1 MRKHFIFITIA
12 ALGAL
17 VCSCEREK
25 DIDTPGEIG
34 KNTLAFTLKTSGAE
48 TRSMDAAP
56 AVQRGAIIPLETTED
71 GQSFFLEET
80 IASLDDPTFF
90 EPALTRGTPAFTEN
104 FLNLSGGTFQA
115 LAFPAEPMTGTKE
128 AYATFPRTAYG
139 NERTN
144 NFADFEYKGEFW
156 EYSYDW
162 DPWFNDEKLLFF
174 AKMVVN
180 ESTAFTGAELGQN
193 IGVLRNSYEFIYDGN
208 KPKMSFSYRSRL
220 TAEEQQ
226 DILFATRTI
235 TRAES
240 KKAVPM
246 LFYHALS
253 GVKFATAY
261 DNNSDVKTFIKK
273 IELTGLYGYGKCY
286 VTSTAENGEYA
297 DDPDKAIRSS
307 ADAISWDLTSST
319 AANSLSYVYTQTYS
333 QNDVVT
339 YDGSGFS
346 SKGEY
351 PGSFSQAGFKNN
363 LNDGDASMTFWFIPQ
378 DMTDQVKLTVT
389 YDIEVDGVKK
399 EYKNTLELGKAL
411 QAQASGKNARW
422 EAGQIRTFTLKPD
435 QVDVKIEDEVHGFVK
450 DNVVITNTGNVD
462 AFIRA
467 HIAANWWGVTV
478 DGHDGIALGYEGD
491 EDDVFEPIRYVK
503 PWKMDDSE
511 GAPYYG
517 EFTGLPGDDWVLA
530 KDGYYYYTKAVA
542 PGDPT
547 GTLFDRFEWVT
558 TEHPVP
564 VIWYLSETSGL
575 KKFSR
580 VRLIMDIPVQAIE
593 AKKSGEDFVS
603 YIEGWAEAGV
613 TVVPAE

>member
-25 DIDTPGEIG
+25 DINTPGEIG

-80 IASLDDPTFF
+80 IASLDDPAFF
-90 EPALTRGTPAFTEN
+90 EPALTRGTPAYTEN

-115 LAFPAEPMTGTKE
+115 LAFPAETMTGTKE
-128 AYATFPRTAYG
+128 AYATFPRIAYG

-162 DPWFNDEKLLFF
+162 DPWFDDDKLLFF

-261 DNNSDVKTFIKK
+261 ENNSDVKTFIKK

-297 DDPDKAIRSS
+297 DDPSIHSS
-307 ADAISWDLTSST
+307 ADAISWDLSSST
-319 AANSLSYVYTQTYS
+319 AASSLSYVYTQTYS
-333 QNDVVT
+333 ENDVVT
-339 YDGSGFS
+339 YDGSGFT

-351 PGSFSQAGFKNN
+351 PTSFSQAGQKNN

-389 YDIEVDGVKK
+389 YEIEFDGQKK

-411 QAQASGKNARW
+411 LDQASRKNARW

-435 QVDVKIEDEVHGFVK
+435 QVDVKIEDEVHGFIK

-462 AFIRA
+462 AYIRA
-467 HIAANWWGVTV
+467 HIDANWWGTTL
-478 DGHDGIALGYEGD
+478 DGHDGIALGYVSNAD
-491 EDDVFEPIRYVK
+491 NTAPAEPLQYVK
-503 PWKMDDSE
+503 AWKKDDSA

-517 EFTGLPGDDWVLA
+517 EFTGLPGSGWIPA
-530 KDGYYYYTKAVA
+530 RDGYYYYKDPVA
-542 PGDPT
+542 PGEPT
-547 GTLFDRFEWVT
+547 GTALFEQFKWVES
-558 TEHPVP
+558 EHPVP
-564 VIWYLSETSGL
+564 VIWYLSNAKGL
-575 KKFSR
+575 QKFDK

-593 AKKSGEDFVS
+593 AKADFAD
-603 YIEGWAEAGV
+603 YIEAWADAGV